1 MNSQECLHGPGSEF
15 LSQYSHLLRYS
26 TVQYIKVKYG
36 QLFRADLDT
45 FPGPRLLDW
54 WPDTVILDR

>member
-1 MNSQECLHGPGSEF
+1 MNSQECLYGPGSEF
-15 LSQYSHLLRYS
+15 LAQYSHLLRYS
-26 TVQYIKVKYG
+26 TVQYSTV
-36 QLFRADLDT
+36 QCCHLPRADLDT